1 MFYKFLSVTFIGLMS
16 VSSFAAVE
24 LYSKMGNTECVI
36 SNGQAVKT
44 VTALKGELSY
54 STTTKVSVTGLEAVA
69 EKAMASATGRPNAEE
84 IIWAVTLNGVSAKLH
99 LDDSQESLALIRLLS
114 SVCR

>member
-1 MFYKFLSVTFIGLMS
+1 MLYKILSATFIGLMS

-36 SNGQAVKT
+36 SNNQAVKT
-44 VTALKGELSY
+44 VSALKGELSY
-54 STTTKVSVTGLEAVA
+54 STTREVNFTGLEAVA
-69 EKAMASATGRPNAEE
+69 EKALASATGRPNAEE
-84 IIWAVTLNGVSAKLH
+84 ITWTVTLNGESAKLH
-99 LDDSQESLALIRLLS
+99 MDDSEESLALIRLLS